1 VICRAVA
8 AAGWDEPEE
17 HRVIFIVV
25 KFTIRPEKSGEWLDK
40 VADFTAATRAEPG
53 NIFFEWSRSVDDP
66 NQFVVVEA
74 FQDDAAAAH
83 VGSDHFKDFIEWAPD
98 YVASTP
104 QIVNVQGVPGE
115 GWSTMSEISP
125 RS

>member
-1 VICRAVA
+1 M
-8 AAGWDEPEE
+8 
-17 HRVIFIVV
+17 IVV
-25 KFTIRPEKSGEWLDK
+25 VVKSTIRPERVEEWLSRTDEFAK
-40 VADFTAATRAEPG
+40 ATRAEPG

-83 VGSDHFKDFIEWAPD
+83 VGSDHFKAFVEWAPD

-104 QIVNVQGVPGE
+104 QIVSVQGVSGE
-115 GWSTMSEISP
+115 GWSTMGEVSP